1 MMRLEQPEVLAT
13 RGEEMVMS
21 ALETL
26 KAPSPAAANCAAS
39 AIPPPVSLKSLAPKR
54 AMRQRKSAQ
63 DDARLIERLKAGNQD
78 ALEAIFNL
86 YSAKLYNV
94 ALRILGDAGDTTTHI
109 SRKPRVSTRR
119 FQISIRAMRW
129 MLWTAQPRR
138 PPHIRRSAFWERNT
152 SRSSPTRVEIPGCCG
167 TS

>member
-39 AIPPPVSLKSLAPKR
+39 AIPPPFSLKSLAPKR

-94 ALRILGDAGDTTTHI
+94 ALRILGDPGDTEEVIQDVFGLLTAKQIRFRAIH
-109 SRKPRVSTRR
+109 SFPRG
-119 FQISIRAMRW
+119 SIA
-129 MLWTAQPRR
+129 
-138 PPHIRRSAFWERNT
+138 
-152 SRSSPTRVEIPGCCG
+152 
-167 TS
+167 